1 MKQILINLVKNAL
14 KFTSGG
20 TIQIVTSYDTHN
32 ELLKCSVIDTGLGFD
47 EEVKAQ
53 LFRAFGKAE

>member
-1 MKQILINLVKNAL
+1 MKNAL